1 MKTIKR
7 YNSFETNSSSSHSL
21 VIKNTAICPDIKLE
35 PKTGKYGLEYQILS
49 TPEEKLSY
57 LLTAYICC
65 MNQDVNVAIKIIN
78 DKLGKKVISHMFETT
93 EEIVEAHKN
102 AYIKFDAHNFACGI
116 IDYPNYIDLLFND
129 DIMIVVKEDGD
140 DDPEN
145 TRTIFERY

>member
-35 PKTGKYGLEYQILS
+35 PKTGKYGLKYQILS

-65 MNQDVNVAIKIIN
+65 TDEDINAAIKIIN
-78 DKLGKKVISHMFETT
+78 NKLGKKVINRMFETT
-93 EEIVEAHKN
+93 EEIIKAHEN
-102 AYIKFDAHNFACGI
+102 AYINFDAYDFARGI

-129 DIMIVVKEDGD
+129 DIMIIVKGD
-140 DDPEN
+140 CNDNPEN
-145 TRTIFERY
+145 TRTIFERD